1 LGAQISLAVDGSI
14 CEWKKRGSLA
24 LKISIV
30 TPSYN
35 QAAYLEQCMRSVL
48 DQRYPNLEY
57 VVMDGGS
64 TDGSTNVI
72 GKYEDQLLHWE
83 SHPDNGHYDAIN
95 RGFAKTSGEIMAWLN
110 SDDLYTPWTLSTIS
124 EVFTLYPEVEWI
136 TTLHQVVWN
145 DRGQAILVRNV
156 PGYNRN
162 SFLRGENLLTRP
174 WNGRFEIQQES
185 TFWRRSLWE
194 RSGGKVDTSYH
205 LAGDF
210 ELWARFYEHADLHG
224 VGAILGGFRVHGSQ
238 KTATQL
244 GQYYGEAEHVLSH
257 YAAKPRG
264 RLAGLFRRYFMIP
277 AEPKL
282 LQIPGATRLLY
293 RSNVILYS
301 VANKTWEK
309 ATRWLV

>member
-1 LGAQISLAVDGSI
+1 MLSI
-14 CEWKKRGSLA
+14 
-24 LKISIV
+24 
-30 TPSYN
+30 
-35 QAAYLEQCMRSVL
+35 L
-48 DQRYPNLEY
+48 DQHYPNLEY

-64 TDGSTNVI
+64 TDKSTAII
-72 GKYEDQLLHWE
+72 GKYEAQLVHWE

-95 RGFAKTSGEIMAWLN
+95 RGFAKTTGEIMAWLN
-110 SDDLYTPWTLSTIS
+110 SDDLYTPWTLSTVS
-124 EVFTLYPEVEWI
+124 EVFTRYPEVEWI
-136 TTLHQVVWN
+136 TALHQVFWN
-145 DRGQAILVRNV
+145 DRSQATFVSNV

-162 SFLRGENLLTRP
+162 SFLRGGNLPTRP
-174 WNGRFEIQQES
+174 WNGRFWIQQES

-194 RSGGKVDTSYH
+194 RAGGKMDTSYQ

-210 ELWARFYEHADLHG
+210 DLWARFYDHADLYG

-244 GQYYGEAEHVLSH
+244 PQYYDEAERVLRR

-264 RLAGLFRRYFMIP
+264 RLAGFLRRYFIIP

-282 LQIPGATRLLY
+282 HQIPGATRFLY

-301 VANKTWEK
+301 SADKDWEK
-309 ATRWLV
+309 STKWLV

>member
-1 LGAQISLAVDGSI
+1 
-14 CEWKKRGSLA
+14 
-24 LKISIV
+24 
-30 TPSYN
+30 
-35 QAAYLEQCMRSVL
+35 MRSVL

-64 TDGSTNVI
+64 TDGSTDLI
-72 GKYEDQLLHWE
+72 GKYGPQLAHWE
-83 SHPDNGHYDAIN
+83 SHPDKGHYDAIN

-110 SDDLYTPWTLSTIS
+110 SDDLYTPWALSTVA
-124 EVFTLYPEVEWI
+124 EVFTQYPEVEWI

-145 DRGQAILVRNV
+145 QHSQAIFVRNV
-156 PGYNRN
+156 PGYNRK
-162 SFLRGENLLTRP
+162 SFLRGDNLLAPP
-174 WNGRFEIQQES
+174 WKGRFEIQQES

-194 RSGGKVDTSYH
+194 RSGGKMDTSYH

-210 ELWARFYEHADLHG
+210 ELWARFYEHADLYG

-244 GQYYGEAEHVLSH
+244 GPYYDEARQILSR

-264 RLAGLFRRYFMIP
+264 GLASFFRRCFMIP

-282 LQIPGATRLLY
+282 HQIPGATRLLY
-293 RSNVILYS
+293 PSNLILYS
-301 VANKTWEK
+301 SANKTWEK
-309 ATRWLV
+309 STRWLV